1 MKSIKPEVTIECL
14 VVSDFDQMLSFND
27 YGKVLANLL
36 GVSEFEFDV
45 NTGEICNIIRVPAG
59 NGKVALLQELEQ
71 KLQMS
76 PDRLI
81 YVGDSNSYL
90 CLMYD
95 VNSRAVHTIA
105 LSETKS
111 ISRIC
116 Q

>member
-1 MKSIKPEVTIECL
+1 MKSIKPEVTIEYL
-14 VVSDFDQMLSFND
+14 VASDFDQMLSFND
-27 YGKVLANLL
+27 SGKVLANLL
-36 GVSEFEFDV
+36 AVTNFEMKQAV
-45 NTGEICNIIRVPAG
+45 
-59 NGKVALLQELEQ
+59 LQELEL

-76 PDRLI
+76 PDRVI
-81 YVGDSNSYL
+81 YVGGSSSYL
-90 CLMYD
+90 YVMYD

>member
-1 MKSIKPEVTIECL
+1 MKSIKPEVTIEYL
-14 VVSDFDQMLSFND
+14 VASDFDQMLSFND
-27 YGKVLANLL
+27 SGKVLANLL
-36 GVSEFEFDV
+36 AVTNFEMKQAV
-45 NTGEICNIIRVPAG
+45 
-59 NGKVALLQELEQ
+59 LQELEL

-76 PDRLI
+76 PDCVI
-81 YVGDSNSYL
+81 YVGDSSCYL